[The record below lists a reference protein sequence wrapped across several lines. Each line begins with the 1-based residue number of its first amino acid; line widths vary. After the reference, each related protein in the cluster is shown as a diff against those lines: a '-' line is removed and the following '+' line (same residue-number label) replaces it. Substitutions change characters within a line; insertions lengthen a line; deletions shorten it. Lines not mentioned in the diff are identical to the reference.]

1 MRTTCFSRR
10 GRRSYAKHRLAFG
23 CVEQREAHQKPV
35 RFLSSAHPTLPA
47 PVGRIKRSGSANVGR
62 LREASRQKPP
72 PEAKLVIV
80 VSRRIAW
87 RRITLRSH
95 ANVALPS
102 KDKPN
107 TVKRIKN
114 RCAS

>member
-23 CVEQREAHQKPV
+23 CVEHREAHQN
-35 RFLSSAHPTLPA
+35 
-47 PVGRIKRSGSANVGR
+47 RIKRSGSANVGW

-80 VSRRIAW
+80 ISRRIA
-87 RRITLRSH
+87 
-95 ANVALPS
+95 
-102 KDKPN
+102 
-107 TVKRIKN
+107 
-114 RCAS
+114 